1 MRSAHRVEERVR
13 IDGGGLLR
21 PCEILLVDRAE
32 RLRRREAS
40 ACLHIQTADW
50 VEDESGVV
58 IGKTSRHHHFG
69 SEYVIVSDFPQA
81 MQGEIR
87 VSVVLMP
94 SRRHRVEQDARR
106 GGTPAVL
113 DLETVEIQEAEHVL
127 P

>member
-1 MRSAHRVEERVR
+1 M
-13 IDGGGLLR
+13 
-21 PCEILLVDRAE
+21 
-32 RLRRREAS
+32 
-40 ACLHIQTADW
+40 
-50 VEDESGVV
+50 
-58 IGKTSRHHHFG
+58 
-69 SEYVIVSDFPQA
+69 IVSDFPQA

-127 P
+127 LGGLPVDLHGRVLELRPVNQRPCSPD